1 MTTQPHNKG
10 LPAAWLKGC
19 RTAEEKKA
27 REELVRNSF
36 QFASLFLSVL
46 QDRFD
51 TIERKGLREDDYSDQ
66 NWVFLQAFRNGKLA
80 ELTELASLFSYLR
93 KE

>member
-1 MTTQPHNKG
+1 MTTQPNKG

-19 RTAEEKKA
+19 KNPEEKKK
-27 REELVRNSF
+27 REELIRNSV
-36 QFASLFLSVL
+36 QFASLFLSIL
-46 QDRFD
+46 QDRFE
-51 TIERKGLREDDYSDQ
+51 TIERKGFREDDYEDS

-80 ELTELASLFSYLR
+80 ELTELADLFSYLR

>member
-1 MTTQPHNKG
+1 MTSAPNKG

-19 RTAEEKKA
+19 TTPEDKKK
-27 REELVRNSF
+27 REELVRNSV
-36 QFASLFLSVL
+36 QFASLFLSIL
-46 QDRFD
+46 QDRFE
-51 TIERKGLREDDYSDQ
+51 TIERKGLREDDYSDS

-80 ELTELASLFSYLR
+80 ELTELADLFSYLR